1 MKKFFYSFAVI
12 GLMSMTACTN
22 SDDILADVA
31 TEAGTG
37 EEVEVSFTV
46 DVPEGISARSW
57 DDGTAATL
65 LRYEIYDANG
75 AAVNGTYSPTTT
87 IETPEASLPTISSK
101 KVTVTATLLKG
112 YTYSYFFWA
121 SPAESPYKIN
131 YTDKTVTVSYDDAT
145 ANDNNRGEVFY
156 ASNEAFKVAGDGST
170 TSTSITLKRAVAK
183 VEVGTGA
190 KDFAAA
196 IGYSYFG
203 KWIATSYMGQ
213 YVYTDFKVKGVYTTF
228 DLMKG
233 DVTDDSLVENEVA
246 FAPASCLNAN
256 NVYAQTNVNGT
267 AYYAISNNYFFV
279 KEGTVDCSVSF
290 GDENHENVMG
300 TINMY
305 SIPVK
310 RNNKTLVYGDA
321 LFTNSVDFKISV
333 SPYFSPINGTSE
345 AMSDHDTAPSV
356 DENTDATDGGQN

>member
-65 LRYEIYDANG
+65 LRYEIYDAKG
-75 AAVNGTYSPTTT
+75 AAVYGTYSPTTT
-87 IETPEASLPTISSK
+87 LETSEVDLQTINGK

-183 VEVGTGA
+183 VEVGTGT
-190 KDFAAA
+190 KDFKAV
-196 IGYSYFG
+196 IGYAYFG
-203 KWIATSYMGQ
+203 NWIAASYMDQ
-213 YVYTDFKVKGVYTTF
+213 YVYTDFKVKGAYTTF

-233 DVTDDSLVENEVA
+233 EVTEDSLVEDEVA
-246 FAPASCLNAN
+246 FAPAKCIAN
-256 NVYAQTNVNGT
+256 NACAQTNVNGT

-321 LFTNSVDFKISV
+321 LFTNSVDFNISV
-333 SPYFSPINGTSE
+333 SPSFSPTNGTSE

-356 DENTDATDGGQN
+356 DENTNATEGSQD